1 MSFAGRKVQG
11 INVEHVSHDTET
23 FSYEDRGTNEE
34 VSSRDPQKTDSKN
47 SQGTLFERLL
57 LLKQRTTKNLVL
69 RAFKEK

>member
-34 VSSRDPQKTDSKN
+34 VSSRDPQKQIPKARKAHFS
-47 SQGTLFERLL
+47 SGYCF
-57 LLKQRTTKNLVL
+57 
-69 RAFKEK
+69 